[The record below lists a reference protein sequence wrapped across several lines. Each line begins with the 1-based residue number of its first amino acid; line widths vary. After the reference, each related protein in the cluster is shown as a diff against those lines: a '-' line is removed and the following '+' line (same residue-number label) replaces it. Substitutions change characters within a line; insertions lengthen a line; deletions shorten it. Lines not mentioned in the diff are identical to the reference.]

1 MRAFLKSKRFKRL
14 RGLTLL
20 EVLVS
25 ISLICTVMV
34 AFASVYPAA
43 FRMNRKTM
51 RANRASE
58 IAGAL
63 VEELRAKSC
72 HRPGNFGSRKGQ
84 FIEDFVNENDPIRGR
99 LFTTSELKNMGFP
112 RTAVEAPFSLSHTN
126 GFASVIVTT
135 DQHQQSDFWNIAVT
149 VFWKAGKNEGSSHG
163 KANAP
168 LIRSVTVVGGKSAK
182 VDR

>member
-1 MRAFLKSKRFKRL
+1 MRVFLQSKRFKRL

-58 IAGAL
+58 IAGAI

-72 HRPGNFGSRKGQ
+72 HRPGNFGSRRGQ
-84 FIEDFVNENDPIRGR
+84 FIEDFVNENDPTKGR
-99 LFTTSELKNMGFP
+99 MFQLSELKNMGFP
-112 RTAVEAPFSLSHTN
+112 RTTVEAPFRLSQN
-126 GFASVIVTT
+126 NDFASIIVTT
-135 DQHQQSDFWNIAVT
+135 DQQQTSDFWNIAVT
-149 VFWKAGKNEGSSHG
+149 VFWMAGKNEGSSHG
-163 KANAP
+163 SGGDSRF
-168 LIRSVTVVGGKSAK
+168 RSVTIVGGKSAK